1 MRTDETKIEP
11 EKITITLTPV
21 DLGKIDLL
29 VAEGLFHNRTDL
41 IRDAIRRV
49 LDQHVQLIEN
59 KVQMHKVEVGSVD
72 IAAADLETLRAQDVR
87 MNVKVVGRCTIRDD
101 VTEELAADT
110 IESLTV
116 YGVLRAPKSVL
127 DVIKKRRFVLLS
139 GAPR

>member
-1 MRTDETKIEP
+1 MTEDTKLEP

-49 LDQHVQLIEN
+49 LDQHVRLIEN
-59 KVQMHKVEVGSVD
+59 KVQMHKVDVGSVD
-72 IAAADLETLRAQDVR
+72 ISAADLEELRSKGIRV
-87 MNVKVVGRCTIRDD
+87 NVKVIGRCTIRDD
-101 VTEELAADT
+101 VTEDLASET

-116 YGVLRAPKSVL
+116 YGVLRAPRAVL
-127 DVIKKRRFVLLS
+127 EVINRRRFVLLS